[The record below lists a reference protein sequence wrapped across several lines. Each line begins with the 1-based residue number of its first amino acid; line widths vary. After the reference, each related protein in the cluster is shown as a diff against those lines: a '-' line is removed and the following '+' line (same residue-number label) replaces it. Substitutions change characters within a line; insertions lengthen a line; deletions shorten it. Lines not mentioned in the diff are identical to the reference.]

1 MGKKIIKFLRNIDYH
16 IQPVLMSFLLIAAL
30 IQVLYRFLHFLKTPW
45 TLELI
50 TFLFSASVWFGI
62 SIAIKENIH
71 VGIEAVYRHFPIKIR
86 KILKIFNSLLFMIM
100 MVFLGYLGTHAII
113 GYFRS
118 QTLAPATHLPYW
130 FLRSPCVFG
139 AILSVYRII
148 EKIHGILTGKDP
160 EFMQDELHS
169 YTQLPENAKQEEF

>member
-1 MGKKIIKFLRNIDYH
+1 MKKKIIKFLRNIDYH
-16 IQPVLMSFLLIAAL
+16 IQPILMSALLITAL
-30 IQVLYRFLHFLKTPW
+30 IQVLYRFVHFIKTPW

-71 VGIEAVYRHFPIKIR
+71 VGIEVVYKLFPVKIR
-86 KILKIFNSLLFMIM
+86 KILKIFNNLFFMIM
-100 MVFLGYLGTHAII
+100 MIFLGYLGTHALI

-139 AILSVYRII
+139 SILSVYRII

-160 EFMQDELHS
+160 ELID
-169 YTQLPENAKQEEF
+169 